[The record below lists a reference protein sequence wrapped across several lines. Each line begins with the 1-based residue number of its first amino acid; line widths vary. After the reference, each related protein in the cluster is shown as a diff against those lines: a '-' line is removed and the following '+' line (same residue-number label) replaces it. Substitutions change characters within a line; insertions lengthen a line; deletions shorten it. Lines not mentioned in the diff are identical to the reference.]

1 MFEALFLLVMFF
13 GALPI
18 LGWLMGIA
26 FRVFGWT
33 IRAMLSL
40 FLAPILILG
49 FVFTGIIGLLPIAL
63 VVLAFSMRAT
73 D

>member
-40 FLAPILILG
+40 ILAPILILG

-63 VVLAFSMRAT
+63 VILAFSMLAT